1 MSEAA
6 PVPSDDHRASR
17 RLFVSY
23 ATADRKQALALCKSI
38 EKRGT
43 DCWISTRDVAP
54 GENYQEAIVRSIRDA
69 RAMVLVFSGAANNSD
84 EIKKELSLA
93 SRYRVP
99 VIALRIED
107 VEPSDA
113 FAYELST
120 RQWIDAFEGRD
131 KAIDA
136 LVARIGQLSADGAPA
151 SGPPASRSANPR
163 NRTAWI
169 IAGSLALAL
178 LVGAGIWLAVRRP
191 SAAVVHPMQVRLA
204 GFQLLSADLPPTIR
218 EAVNTEIIAAFNKDG
233 VVGVSTASRPTPG
246 RAPAF
251 ALGGTIQRDGGTIR
265 VITRLTNERSGAT
278 LWSDTFN
285 YPGTEASA
293 VPRHV
298 AVDAGNVVRCGL
310 FGASTYRKPL
320 PDNVLR
326 DYLQFCQGH
335 WDPNISEGRKAL
347 VPAQRVVAAVPDFS
361 WGWAAV
367 AGAYWKGDATKPQMQ
382 RIYGTAFFTQ
392 EELDAWLKQ
401 REEAEKRDHRRL
413 GRELDL
419 FSIQEEYGQ
428 GLVFWHPKGGAI
440 RKEMEDYLREQL
452 LLRGYG
458 LVFTPHIAKRELW
471 FTSGHEINY
480 ADSMFSPMEF
490 EEQEFRIKPMNC
502 PFHIGIYKSAQHSYR
517 ELPLRY
523 AELGTCYRA
532 ELSGALHGLIRVR
545 GFTQDDAHIFCT
557 PETVRGE
564 IVSCIDFA
572 LSVYEAFG
580 FKDYKVELSVRGEDH
595 SGFFGEDKDWESA
608 EAALVDALN
617 TRGIA
622 YERIEGEAAFYGPKI
637 DIRVK
642 DAIGRAWQLTT
653 VQFDF
658 NLPQRFQLEY
668 IGEDNKPHQPI
679 MIHRALFGSM
689 ERFFGVLIEHFA
701 GAFPMWLAPVQVA
714 VLPITDRVNEYAEEV
729 ARELRVAGMRVET
742 NLRSEKIGAKIRD
755 AQLQKVPF
763 MLVLGDREMEQKTV
777 AVRERA
783 KGDIGVMSV
792 AEFKEMARRLVET
805 RALTNN

>member
-1 MSEAA
+1 MSEINVQLKNGE
-6 PVPSDDHRASR
+6 PVPMPDS
-17 RLFVSY
+17 
-23 ATADRKQALALCKSI
+23 ATVAEALKKLDRDVAKQALAAKVGGREVDLTVPLDALRANGESVQIEPIVPQTRDGLEVLRHSTAHLLAAAVLDLFPGTKLGIGPALLDDPRYGFFYDVIAPRPLTEADLPVI
-38 EKRGT
+38 EKRMKQIASKNLGYRREE
-43 DCWISTRDVAP
+43 ISKDEALRVF
-54 GENYQEAIVRSIRDA
+54 GEREEPLKCELIDEKAGEKVSVYYIDGSPFIDFCLGPHVPNTNKL
-69 RAMVLVFSGAANNSD
+69 RAFKL
-84 EIKKELSLA
+84 LSL
-93 SRYRVP
+93 
-99 VIALRIED
+99 
-107 VEPSDA
+107 
-113 FAYELST
+113 
-120 RQWIDAFEGRD
+120 
-131 KAIDA
+131 
-136 LVARIGQLSADGAPA
+136 
-151 SGPPASRSANPR
+151 
-163 NRTAWI
+163 
-169 IAGSLALAL
+169 
-178 LVGAGIWLAVRRP
+178 
-191 SAAVVHPMQVRLA
+191 
-204 GFQLLSADLPPTIR
+204 
-218 EAVNTEIIAAFNKDG
+218 
-233 VVGVSTASRPTPG
+233 
-246 RAPAF
+246 
-251 ALGGTIQRDGGTIR
+251 
-265 VITRLTNERSGAT
+265 
-278 LWSDTFN
+278 
-285 YPGTEASA
+285 
-293 VPRHV
+293 
-298 AVDAGNVVRCGL
+298 
-310 FGASTYRKPL
+310 
-320 PDNVLR
+320 
-326 DYLQFCQGH
+326 
-335 WDPNISEGRKAL
+335 
-347 VPAQRVVAAVPDFS
+347 
-361 WGWAAV
+361 
-367 AGAYWKGDATKPQMQ
+367 AGAYWKGDASQPQMQ

-480 ADSMFSPMEF
+480 VDSMFSPMEF

-502 PFHIGIYKSAQHSYR
+502 PFHIGIYKLAQRSYR
-517 ELPLRY
+517 DLPLRY
-523 AELGTCYRA
+523 AEFGTCYRA
-532 ELSGALHGLIRVR
+532 ELSGALHGLIRAR
-545 GFTQDDAHIFCT
+545 GFTQDDAHLFCT
-557 PETVRGE
+557 PETVRAE
-564 IVSCIDFA
+564 IVGCIDFA
-572 LSVYEAFG
+572 FNVYEVFG

-595 SGFFGEDKDWESA
+595 SQYFGADADWENA

-617 TRGIA
+617 SRGIP

-637 DIRVK
+637 DIRVE

-689 ERFFGVLIEHFA
+689 ERFFGVLIEHYA

-714 VLPITDRVNEYAEEV
+714 VLPITDRVNGYAEEL
-729 ARELRVAGMRVET
+729 ARELRVAGFRVEA

-783 KGDIGVMSV
+783 RGDIGVMSI
-792 AEFKEMARRLVET
+792 AEFKEMAQRLVET
-805 RALTNN
+805 RALVNN